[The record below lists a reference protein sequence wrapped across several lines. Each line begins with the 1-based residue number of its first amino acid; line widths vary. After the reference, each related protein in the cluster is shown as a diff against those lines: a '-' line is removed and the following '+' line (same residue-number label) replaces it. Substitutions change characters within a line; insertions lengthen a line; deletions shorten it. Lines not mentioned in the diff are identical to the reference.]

1 MNSLNLL
8 KNKYYI
14 NSGLCKLSC
23 YWLIPQAQAPK
34 MFGGKIYHFFKIR
47 SEGPKMLIYLY
58 FYKKLGIND
67 FIRNFDKP
75 AWLMSSHWNGAFAP
89 HVSTATSLSHISTVK
104 TLSLQ
109 IRKSSTKQNSTP
121 SSSSSSSIDQS
132 RRSEWT
138 WNMVLISAVRDYINR
153 MLQDISGM
161 KVLILDSH
169 TVILVPKHSSSSFLL
184 FF

>member
-1 MNSLNLL
+1 ME
-8 KNKYYI
+8 
-14 NSGLCKLSC
+14 
-23 YWLIPQAQAPK
+23 AQK
-34 MFGGKIYHFFKIR
+34 CWF
-47 SEGPKMLIYLY
+47 IYLY
-58 FYKKLGIND
+58 FYKKLGINY
-67 FIRNFDKP
+67 FICNFDKP
-75 AWLMSSHWNGAFAP
+75 AWLISSHWNGAFATL
-89 HVSTATSLSHISTVK
+89 VSTATSLSHFNSQ
-104 TLSLQ
+104 TLSLR

-121 SSSSSSSIDQS
+121 SSSSSIDQS
-132 RRSEWT
+132 CRSERT